1 MRLSLRTTARLLRTE
16 GKSQCSRNSVP
27 KILLASALICA
38 AALGLTWILVPTI
51 AHGQVRGR
59 ISAAPKNKAGTKARA
74 ASSSGEGYV
83 YFFDLAGAFEKVDV
97 AKGIEV
103 AHGQIA
109 AGRALTDQTPNF
121 DGCILCAIR
130 PSPGTHR
137 LYAVLANHAQLAA
150 DGSNTYRIVALN
162 DADLAQV
169 AVTSADAA
177 LPAAPNILIMPGDNQ
192 LLASYPVNSA
202 DEKQNEE
209 RFALA
214 IFDLSDLKL
223 TGTIHEATTTDA
235 IAAGTPVNIVFTNQA
250 YVGPGGTIF
259 DHFDTITRSEDQF
272 HKSTFNPF
280 EVLAAVSEGPLL
292 RYGQNGTGGRE
303 FYAVDYADSANGKI
317 LVTLNAGKSN
327 PQAVLVIDGETHNL
341 SLPIAFSQL
350 TVHTVHLTPDA
361 ARVLV
366 EEITWQKPESGA
378 AQEMNWT
385 GRFVV
390 FDSQSGKQ
398 VSVMNSAELKGG
410 RIVFLGMSSD
420 GKAAYFANAGKLY
433 VLNLGSGRAKKI
445 VTSGDFKF
453 DNWTSFAAVD

>member
-38 AALGLTWILVPTI
+38 AALGLTWILVLTI

-59 ISAAPKNKAGTKARA
+59 ISAAPKNKAGTKAQ

-202 DEKQNEE
+202 DEKQNERE
-209 RFALA
+209 
-214 IFDLSDLKL
+214 ICPCDL
-223 TGTIHEATTTDA
+223 
-235 IAAGTPVNIVFTNQA
+235 
-250 YVGPGGTIF
+250 
-259 DHFDTITRSEDQF
+259 RSIG
-272 HKSTFNPF
+272 F
-280 EVLAAVSEGPLL
+280 EVD
-292 RYGQNGTGGRE
+292 R
-303 FYAVDYADSANGKI
+303 DDS
-317 LVTLNAGKSN
+317 
-327 PQAVLVIDGETHNL
+327 
-341 SLPIAFSQL
+341 
-350 TVHTVHLTPDA
+350 
-361 ARVLV
+361 
-366 EEITWQKPESGA
+366 
-378 AQEMNWT
+378 
-385 GRFVV
+385 
-390 FDSQSGKQ
+390 
-398 VSVMNSAELKGG
+398 
-410 RIVFLGMSSD
+410 
-420 GKAAYFANAGKLY
+420 
-433 VLNLGSGRAKKI
+433 
-445 VTSGDFKF
+445 
-453 DNWTSFAAVD
+453 